1 MATLDVLKIALNKAS
16 MNATTTMQR
25 TTILSAEIETIKNAL
40 ADTQLKMEKMLTT
53 TGTLCT
59 DMPIAMNTIG
69 GELRGIAMAL
79 QFLHNSIAP
88 GAPPLDPRNVDL
100 TSGSPP
106 PPPPPAGSTSSGEA
120 GPSSVVDGE
129 KPDGAEDTEDP
140 DIPLGRR
147 VGRAVKRIVTS
158 PKSPTSTSK
167 GKKTAK

>member
-1 MATLDVLKIALNKAS
+1 
-16 MNATTTMQR
+16 
-25 TTILSAEIETIKNAL
+25 
-40 ADTQLKMEKMLTT
+40 MEKMLAT

-106 PPPPPAGSTSSGEA
+106 PPPPPAGSTSSGGA
-120 GPSSVVDGE
+120 GPSSAAPTADGE
-129 KPDGAEDTEDP
+129 KPDGAEDTEDA

-158 PKSPTSTSK
+158 PKSLTSSTSK